1 MKKIL
6 FFSILLSI
14 IFYGFLSNYSKK
26 KEIRSYFQKNT
37 VSQSPDNKDDIYGC
51 ESKGIIPSRYC
62 RFTKNECSENF
73 LLPLYSIL
81 EIVKN
86 DENNI
91 LHCTNY
97 KLGVDGLGF
106 DILVNN
112 LTNNNLLKIKD
123 KFTKS
128 KLSEINSFQPG
139 EGLCVKPN
147 NSSIKYGI
155 ISDSLRQKLCSAIKN
170 DIEVTYFQKL
180 YNGNYINMIY
190 LGLDNIFWFNETG
203 Y

>member
-1 MKKIL
+1 MKKTL
-6 FFSILLSI
+6 FFTILLSI

-26 KEIRSYFQKNT
+26 KDLKSYFQKNT
-37 VSQSPDNKDDIYGC
+37 VSQSPDKKNDIYGC
-51 ESKGIIPSRYC
+51 ESKGIIPSTYC
-62 RFTKNECSENF
+62 RLEKSECLENF
-73 LLPLYSIL
+73 LVPLYGIL
-81 EIVKN
+81 EIDKN

-112 LTNNNLLKIKD
+112 LTNNQVLQTKD
-123 KFTKS
+123 KFKKS
-128 KLSEINSFQPG
+128 KLSKINSFQPG
-139 EGLCVKPN
+139 EGLCIKPKN
-147 NSSIKYGI
+147 LTTKYGI
-155 ISDSLRQKLCSAIKN
+155 ISDSLRQKLCFVIEN
-170 DIEVTYFQKL
+170 DIEVTYFRKL
-180 YNGNYINMIY
+180 HNENYVNMID